1 MDALRCFTVA
11 GLAARLR
18 RLALGGLMLAAAA
31 SAHQGHDHPGDA
43 AEPPAAGAVR
53 GPDVLA
59 PGYGPLGFASPRPG
73 TYRLPPIRPAADGE
87 VLLASGAHSRLH
99 EVFGADRLVFLS
111 FMYTQ
116 CPDPDG
122 CPLASFVL
130 QRIHRELGRSPDLA
144 GRVRLVSLSFDPETD
159 SPQVM
164 RQYARLFDAER
175 SDDWA
180 FVTSAS
186 MQAVQPVLDAYGQ
199 GVERIYDEAGRYTG
213 HLAHI
218 LRVYL
223 IDPARQVRNIYNVSF
238 LHPDIL
244 LADARTLLME
254 AHAQAQGALQPA
266 VDASASAGALL
277 ARALDPPP
285 GLPRLPAPLLDGLRA
300 ERVALGQR
308 LFGDRRLSANGS
320 LSCASCHVPTQAFAH
335 TAMARSIGVEGAS
348 LRRNAPSVLNV
359 AYRGRLFWD
368 GRESRLDTLV
378 WSKLLDES
386 LLGNR
391 AVDEV
396 MARLR
401 ADGALE
407 QGFAAAFPREGLTMK
422 TLADSLAAYLAVL
435 VSGGS
440 RFDRWHFGG
449 DGSALSD
456 EEQRG
461 YALFVGRAGCVA
473 CHTIGPEHALFAD
486 GGFHDT
492 GVGYAHSMGKRA
504 RRDTIPVGDEGMLR
518 VNLAA
523 LRGTEERPYNDLG
536 RYEVTQHPVDRWK
549 YRTPSLRNVGITAPY
564 MHDGSMATLEAV
576 VAHYNDGGMAHES
589 QARQVRALGLSEA
602 ERASLVAFL
611 RTLTDPAFADPRA
624 ERQGPH
630 R

>member
-1 MDALRCFTVA
+1 MDALHSATLT

-18 RLALGGLMLAAAA
+18 RLALGALMLAAAA
-31 SAHQGHDHPGDA
+31 SAHQGHEHHGDA
-43 AEPPAAGAVR
+43 GAPPMAGAVR

-59 PGYGPLGFASPRPG
+59 PGYGPLGFDSPRPG
-73 TYRLPPIRPAADGE
+73 SYRLPPIRAAADGE
-87 VLLASGAHSRLH
+87 VLLASGARSRLH
-99 EVFGADRLVFLS
+99 EVFGTDRLVFLS
-111 FMYTQ
+111 FMYTR

-164 RQYARLFDAER
+164 REYARLFDADS

-180 FVTSAS
+180 FLTSAS

-223 IDPARQVRNIYNVSF
+223 IDPARQVRNIYNVSY

-254 AHAQAQGALQPA
+254 ADAQAEGAAGSA
-266 VDASASAGALL
+266 VGASPSAGERL

-285 GLPRLPAPLLDGLRA
+285 GLPALPAALRDGLSA

-308 LFGDRRLSANGS
+308 LFLDRRLSANGS
-320 LSCASCHVPTQAFAH
+320 LSCASCHVPAQAFAH
-335 TAMARSIGVEGAS
+335 NAMARSIGVEGAG

-359 AYRGRLFWD
+359 AYRTRLFWD

-378 WSKLLDES
+378 WSTLLDES
-386 LLGNR
+386 VLGNR

-401 ADGALE
+401 ADAAIE

-422 TLADSLAAYLAVL
+422 TLADSLAAYLTVL

-449 DGSALSD
+449 DGGALTD

-461 YALFVGRAGCVA
+461 YALFTGRAGCAA
-473 CHTIGPEHALFAD
+473 CHTIGPDHALFAD
-486 GGFHDT
+486 DGFHDT

-504 RRDTIPVGDEGMLR
+504 RRDTIPVGDEGALR

-536 RYEVTQHPVDRWK
+536 RYEVTQHPADRWR
-549 YRTPSLRNVGITAPY
+549 YRTPSLRNVALTAPY
-564 MHDGSMATLEAV
+564 MHDGSIATLEGV
-576 VAHYNDGGMAHES
+576 VAHYDDGGMAHEL
-589 QARQVRALGLSEA
+589 QAPQIRPLGLSEA

-611 RTLTDPAFADPRA
+611 RTLTDPAFADPRS
-624 ERQGPH
+624 ER
-630 R
+630 